1 MNDVNWDT
9 LLQDKDSQQS
19 WDVFQGVLDRA
30 IKDHVPLRTIRSQG
44 KPPWLN
50 KNVMR
55 TIRKKRKLWNAYKNT
70 KNYEDYLAY
79 KNIENLVKKSV
90 RKPQKKLES
99 RLAKDIKK
107 NPKAFYKYI
116 NSKSGNRETVGPLK
130 VDDVLIENDKVI
142 AEKLNVFFAS
152 VFTSDDINCD
162 INMDKLKENAT
173 ELNSIDIT
181 SAKVKDKLD
190 KLKPFSAPGPD
201 GLSPFILKE
210 LSTEI
215 FFPLSVSFQRSL
227 NEGLVP
233 SDWKLANVTPIFKK
247 GSKFEPGNYRP
258 VSLTSILCKVMESI
272 LRDAMIEHL
281 KDNKLIFS
289 SQHGFV
295 NRRSCLTNLLEYF
308 EKVSE
313 LIDQGNSVDIL
324 YLDFA
329 K

>member
-1 MNDVNWDT
+1 MC
-9 LLQDKDSQQS
+9 
-19 WDVFQGVLDRA
+19 
-30 IKDHVPLRTIRSQG
+30 
-44 KPPWLN
+44 
-50 KNVMR
+50 
-55 TIRKKRKLWNAYKNT
+55 
-70 KNYEDYLAY
+70 
-79 KNIENLVKKSV
+79 
-90 RKPQKKLES
+90 
-99 RLAKDIKK
+99 
-107 NPKAFYKYI
+107 
-116 NSKSGNRETVGPLK
+116 
-130 VDDVLIENDKVI
+130 
-142 AEKLNVFFAS
+142 FFAS

-173 ELNSIDIT
+173 ELNSKDIT

-215 FFPLSVSFQRSL
+215 CFPLSVIFQRSL

-233 SDWKLANVTPIFKK
+233 SDWKLANVTPIFKN

-272 LRDAMIEHL
+272 LRDDMVEHL
-281 KDNKLIFS
+281 KDNELIFS

-308 EKVSE
+308 EKVTE
-313 LIDQGNSVDIL
+313 LIDQGNSVDIF

-329 K
+329 KAFDKVANRKLEVLLEKHCISGHIKGWIKEWLSDRQQRVVLNRELL

>member
-1 MNDVNWDT
+1 
-9 LLQDKDSQQS
+9 
-19 WDVFQGVLDRA
+19 
-30 IKDHVPLRTIRSQG
+30 
-44 KPPWLN
+44 
-50 KNVMR
+50 MR
-55 TIRKKRKLWNAYKNT
+55 TIRKKRKLWNAYKNA

-79 KNIENLVKKSV
+79 KNIENLVRKSV
-90 RKPQKKLES
+90 RKAKKKFES

-107 NPKAFYKYI
+107 NPKAFYKYF
-116 NSKSGNRETVGPLK
+116 NSKRGNRETVGPLK
-130 VDDVLIENDKVI
+130 LDDVLIENDKDI

-162 INMDKLKENAT
+162 INMDKLKHNAT

-215 FFPLSVSFQRSL
+215 CFPLSVIFQRSL

-272 LRDAMIEHL
+272 LRDAMVEHL
-281 KDNKLIFS
+281 KDNELIFS
-289 SQHGFV
+289 YQHGFV
-295 NRRSCLTNLLEYF
+295 NRRSCLTNLLDTL
-308 EKVSE
+308 KKSR
-313 LIDQGNSVDIL
+313 N
-324 YLDFA
+324 
-329 K
+329 